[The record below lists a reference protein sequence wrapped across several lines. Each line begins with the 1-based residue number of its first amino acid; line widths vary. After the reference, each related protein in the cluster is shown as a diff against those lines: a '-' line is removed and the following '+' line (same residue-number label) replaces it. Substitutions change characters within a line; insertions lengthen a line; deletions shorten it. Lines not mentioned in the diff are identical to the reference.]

1 MGKNWTGERLETYV
15 HGEFVSEHLHRYCIA
30 SNFVK
35 DKVILDIASGEG
47 YGSNLLAASAKSV
60 IGVDI
65 DKEAISKAK
74 TKYQKSNLTFKTGS
88 ADKIPVDDH
97 SIDVLISFETIEHH
111 DKHLEMFSEIKR
123 VLKTDGILIMSSPD
137 KKYYTDIPNKINP
150 FHVKELYLE
159 EFEQLVGSN
168 FKYFDVYFQKYIDKS
183 SFFATVE
190 EFNSLLIY
198 SGDFNQVSSQKL
210 TPLYNIIIASD
221 VPVNKLEKSIFDG
234 AQLTEKQSANIVK
247 SIQSSPTF
255 TIGRVITYPF
265 YKLKQILK
273 R

>member
-1 MGKNWTGERLETYV
+1 MRKNWTGERLETYV

-35 DKVILDIASGEG
+35 DKIILDIASGEG
-47 YGSNLLAASAKSV
+47 YGSNLLASSAKSV

-65 DKEAISKAK
+65 DEVAIAKAK
-74 TKYQKSNLTFKTGS
+74 IKYPKSNLSFLHGS

-137 KKYYTDIPNKINP
+137 KKYYTDIPNKINT

-159 EFEQLVGSN
+159 EFEQLVSSH
-168 FKYFDVYFQKYIDKS
+168 FKNYDVYFQKYIDRS
-183 SFFATVE
+183 SFFAPVD

-198 SGDFNQVSSQKL
+198 SGDFNSVSFQKL
-210 TPLYNIIIASD
+210 DPLYNIIIASD
-221 VPVNKLEKSIFDG
+221 SPVKKLEKSIFDG
-234 AQLTEKQSANIVK
+234 AVLSEKLSNDIVK

-255 TIGRVITYPF
+255 TIGRVVTYPF
-265 YKLKQILK
+265 YKLKKILK
-273 R
+273 G

>member
-1 MGKNWTGERLETYV
+1 MKKNWSGERLETDV

-65 DKEAISKAK
+65 DQEAITKAK
-74 TKYQKSNLTFKTGS
+74 AKYQQSNLTFKTGS

-123 VLKTDGILIMSSPD
+123 VLKSDGILIMSSPD

-159 EFEQLVGSN
+159 EFEQLAGSN
-168 FKYFDVYFQKYIDKS
+168 FKHVDVYLQRYIDRS
-183 SFFATVE
+183 SFFAPVE

-198 SGDFNQVSSQKL
+198 SGDFNQVFSQKL

-221 VPVNKLEKSIFDG
+221 SPVSKVEKSLFD
-234 AQLTEKQSANIVK
+234 AALLTEKLSTDIVK
-247 SIQSSPTF
+247 SIHSSPTF
-255 TIGRVITYPF
+255 KIGRVITYPF
-265 YKLKQILK
+265 YKFKKIIK
-273 R
+273 G